1 MGKSTINVS
10 LPEGNHYALKKGHG
24 KAMWCFEVVA
34 HSGCHVVKAAA
45 PGWMGEW
52 PLGHTT
58 GRDGA
63 WAPKHLGSGK

>member
-1 MGKSTINVS
+1 MVN
-10 LPEGNHYALKKGHG
+10 ALKNTMENPSG
-24 KAMWCFEVVA
+24 CFEVVA

-52 PLGHTT
+52 PLGRRDGRD

-63 WAPKHLGSGK
+63 RAPKHGGEVEND